1 MQTQR
6 DESKN
11 LSELDLL
18 KQRVIDFE
26 TENIKL
32 KGRGAGFSDSN
43 DSKIIKIGQ
52 KLTDNAKLKQTLKE
66 HEIRIINLEQ
76 RDKEKTVTNMRNDL
90 STKDASYEINSNNT
104 PEKIIDTS
112 DNALNS
118 DNTQS
123 KIVILEEFNI
133 NLVNDNLWLRNEIEK
148 LKKDIDELKKELE
161 SKKNCKF
168 QEKCILIAQVLIGE
182 EPVVEYCPF
191 WYKNVKKLEDVVDRD
206 RKKRCLCQLN
216 GIYLI
221 EIWYDENPEVTIPK
235 KISKYRECINR
246 KIFELS

>member
-6 DESKN
+6 NKSKN

-32 KGRGAGFSDSN
+32 KAN
-43 DSKIIKIGQ
+43 
-52 KLTDNAKLKQTLKE
+52 NAKLKQTLKE
-66 HEIRIINLEQ
+66 HKIRITNLEQ
-76 RDKEKTVTNMRNDL
+76 RNKEKTVTNMQNNL
-90 STKDASYEINSNNT
+90 SMKDVSYEINSNNT
-104 PEKIIDTS
+104 PEKIINTS
-112 DNALNS
+112 NNALNS

-161 SKKNCKF
+161 SKKNRKF

-182 EPVVEYCPF
+182 KPVVEYHPSF
-191 WYKNVKKLEDVVDRD
+191 MEELELD
-206 RKKRCLCQLN
+206 
-216 GIYLI
+216 
-221 EIWYDENPEVTIPK
+221 T
-235 KISKYRECINR
+235 
-246 KIFELS
+246 FF